1 MEFLNDQQGP
11 RMMMMGNIDKKMTNR
26 NIRREIQIQKIEE
39 RKKKE
44 LQRIEESKS
53 VIVHEEE
60 ENSVEDDNES
70 ETDHLVEFRDKKE
83 GRKGKG

>member
-1 MEFLNDQQGP
+1 MVIGD
-11 RMMMMGNIDKKMTNR
+11 IDKKATKR
-26 NIRREIQIQKIEE
+26 NVRKNIQIQKTEE

-44 LQRIEESKS
+44 LQRIEESES

-70 ETDHLVEFRDKKE
+70 ETDYLVEFRDKKE
-83 GRKGKG
+83 RGKKRKRLTKSEISDLR